1 MNGVILSVV
10 QKLLGHSTIAMT
22 ERYSHLAPGMTHDA
36 VNTLV
41 GSLVIQNGSQSGHI
55 LVTLDENEEFPGAS
69 EKEIARKHKGL
80 RAM

>member
-1 MNGVILSVV
+1 
-10 QKLLGHSTIAMT
+10 
-22 ERYSHLAPGMTHDA
+22 MTHDA

-55 LVTLDENEEFPGAS
+55 LVTLDENGEFSEAP

-80 RAM
+80 RAL